1 MSTLTVN
8 ADALLALLQPE
19 LEHLCKSA
27 PRYGVISIQATIH
40 DGDVGRVSLGV
51 EIARN
56 ISPRVARKGG
66 NS

>member
-1 MSTLTVN
+1 MSTPTVN

-19 LEHLCKSA
+19 LERLCKSA
-27 PRYGVISIQATIH
+27 PRFGVISIQATIH

-51 EIARN
+51 EIARS
-56 ISPRVARKGG
+56 ITPRNARNGG